1 MTTGSSPSFSR
12 IATSSIAFRVSVQAI
27 TTRRRRRNATTA
39 SSCWTTCICGSGS
52 RATGVR
58 TRIAGS
64 GLFYRFRYGR
74 DVDFICIDTSKEDF
88 FRGKRLYEYP
98 KHWEWINQTFVPDPA
113 ARWKCAFCHHPPF
126 NAGPNHHNTDR
137 MEQLLPLFG
146 RAGVRVV
153 FSGHEHNF
161 QHSRDNGI
169 DYFVTGAASKLDQRR
184 PERFDEARTLS
195 WSNFAHFLLV
205 TSGQHANGARDW
217 RLKDGAL
224 QDVRRRTPAGDTISG
239 PIELQF

>member
-1 MTTGSSPSFSR
+1 MATGSVETEERDDRKQLLDNLYLRER
-12 IATSSIAFRVSVQAI
+12 IASDE
-27 TTRRRRRNATTA
+27 A
-39 SSCWTTCICGSGS
+39 SG
-52 RATGVR
+52 RA
-58 TRIAGS
+58 S
-64 GLFYRFRYGR
+64 LDPGLFYRFRYGR

-98 KHWEWINQTFVPDPA
+98 KHWEWISQTFVPDPA

-137 MEQLLPLFG
+137 MEQLLPLFR

-169 DYFVTGAASKLDQRR
+169 DYFVTGAASKVDQRS
-184 PERFDEARTLS
+184 PNRFDEARTVS
-195 WSNFAHFLLV
+195 WSNLAHFLIV
-205 TSGQHANGARDW
+205 TI
-217 RLKDGAL
+217 
-224 QDVRRRTPAGDTISG
+224 AGST
-239 PIELQF
+239 LTCA